1 MEKIIENTG
10 TAQVHGQLT
19 KFKVCPTLFQKMLLS
34 RKHLCKKYLIS
45 LVPKSTFCE
54 KTWF

>member
-19 KFKVCPTLFQKMLLS
+19 KFKVFPTFFAKN
-34 RKHLCKKYLIS
+34 III
-45 LVPKSTFCE
+45 
-54 KTWF
+54 